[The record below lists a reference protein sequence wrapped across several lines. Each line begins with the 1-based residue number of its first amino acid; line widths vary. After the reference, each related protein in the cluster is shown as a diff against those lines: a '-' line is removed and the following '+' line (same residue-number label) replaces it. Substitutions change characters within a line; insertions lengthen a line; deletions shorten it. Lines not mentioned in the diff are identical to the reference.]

1 MKKLPTLG
9 TVVVLVLW
17 LWLAYTDWGSN
28 MLGMLGLV
36 APYNTWQLFTLP
48 GNIVGISV
56 RSGLS
61 LFGVLL
67 AVWSG
72 LWLVSL
78 VRRYEDQSGI
88 PDQVHDVV
96 GEDPSVSRRAAG
108 PQDGMGFAPSPP
120 PGYTMGYPPGGY
132 PGSGPF

>member
-1 MKKLPTLG
+1 MRRLPTVG
-9 TVVVLVLW
+9 AVIVLVLW

-36 APYNTWQLFTLP
+36 APYGTWQLFSLP
-48 GNIVGISV
+48 GNIVGVSV

-61 LFGVLL
+61 LLGVLM

-72 LWLVSL
+72 LWLISL
-78 VRRYEDQSGI
+78 IRRYEDQSGM

-96 GEDPSVSRRAAG
+96 GDDPSVSRSGQQGA
-108 PQDGMGFAPSPP
+108 MGFSPP
-120 PGYTMGYPPGGY
+120 PTAGGYPMGYPPPGGGY
-132 PGSGPF
+132 TGF